1 MTMDTTIRTGDVVVI
16 FYDADSLPGT
26 VSKIVK
32 SRTGNVRRIGI
43 TPDGA
48 DIVVWFTPV
57 PKMFDGTYLTSVGG
71 STVAYW

>member
-26 VSKIVK
+26 VCKIVK
-32 SRTGNVRRIGI
+32 SRTGNVRRVGI
-43 TPDGA
+43 APDGA
-48 DIVVWFTPV
+48 DIVAWFIPV
-57 PKMFDGTYLTSVGG
+57 PDMFDGACLVSVGG